1 MSPSGSW
8 GRKGGCLAEQC
19 GLGRPPDKQLLV
31 EGGILSAGKD
41 SSFPAP
47 GPAPRL
53 PALMTQKRQECC
65 PRQPVRMLQAEMRVD
80 RETS

>member
-19 GLGRPPDKQLLV
+19 GLGCPPDKQLLV
-31 EGGILSAGKD
+31 EGRISSAGKD

-65 PRQPVRMLQAEMRVD
+65 PRQPVRMPQAEVRGG